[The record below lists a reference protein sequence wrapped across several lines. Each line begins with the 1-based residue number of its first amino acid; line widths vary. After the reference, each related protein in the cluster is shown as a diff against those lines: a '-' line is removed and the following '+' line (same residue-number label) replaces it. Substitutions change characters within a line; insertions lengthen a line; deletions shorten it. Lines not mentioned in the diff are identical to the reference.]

1 MLRGIEMQQ
10 KPAGEDNKVTSMSL
24 ERETANE
31 LPDSLGKGL
40 VEEFGCYP
48 KTPCQWQET
57 GEGKISSVAVGQ
69 GWQHC
74 EQLYLPGEN
83 AREMHLEN
91 LPGFFWEKCG

>member
-1 MLRGIEMQQ
+1 MVVGAQSASSVGMDGGCCHLACGGGLMLRGIEMQQ

-48 KTPCQWQET
+48 KTPCQ
-57 GEGKISSVAVGQ
+57 
-69 GWQHC
+69 
-74 EQLYLPGEN
+74 
-83 AREMHLEN
+83 
-91 LPGFFWEKCG
+91 